1 MMLED
6 IMHEIK
12 SANDIVILTHK
23 DPDGDAIGSSLAM
36 YLALKG
42 INKKVDLIIPTY
54 PKTFNFLPGID
65 EIKKESNVK
74 NYDLAIA
81 LDCGDRERL
90 NGFVDYFDN
99 ANKKIS
105 IDHHGTNTMFGDY
118 NYVNPDAAATTQV
131 LYLILSFLEIDIT
144 KDIAKCLYTGLLTDT
159 GGFKYSSVTLETFE
173 IAQNLLAKGINIAEI
188 SRKVLDVMTK
198 KELELLKSAL
208 NRIELFEDEKIAIT
222 YITKEDMESI
232 GSENGDHDGIVNYGR
247 NIEGV
252 EVSVLLREAD
262 TGFKASLRS
271 NDYVN
276 VSDVALIFG
285 GGGHKKAA
293 GCVIHM
299 GLEEAKKAIVQEVK
313 RYL

>member
-6 IMHEIK
+6 IMHVIK
-12 SANDIVILTHK
+12 SAENIVILTHK
-23 DPDGDAIGSSLAM
+23 DPDGDAVGSSLAM

-54 PKTFNFLPGID
+54 PKTFNFLPGIE
-65 EIKKESNVK
+65 EIKKESNIK

-105 IDHHGTNTMFGDY
+105 IDHHGTNNMFGDY
-118 NYVNPDAAATTQV
+118 NYVNPDAAATAQV
-131 LYLILSFLEIDIT
+131 LYLILSFLEIDIS
-144 KDIAKCLYTGLLTDT
+144 KDIAECLYTGLLTDT

-198 KELELLKSAL
+198 KELELLKRAL

-222 YITKEDMESI
+222 YITKEDMQSI

-252 EVSVLLREAD
+252 EVSVLLRESD
-262 TGFKASLRS
+262 TGFKVSLRS
-271 NDYVN
+271 NEYVN

-293 GCVIHM
+293 GCVLHM
-299 GLEEAKKAIVQEVK
+299 GLEEAKKSILQEVK